1 MLFAMKGRT
10 PDLSLPHI
18 TICGLGAVRSYSRQE
33 KFSHVISIWGV
44 GSFDEGPDEV
54 RSFFP
59 ASEVHVVRL
68 DDIEV
73 AGAGAVTKDLVRE
86 ILDFGSGLSA
96 DDRILVHCLAGVSR
110 SPGVAFALACQFAGP
125 GNEAAVLQQL
135 VAKHPWIKP
144 NRRVVYY
151 SDELLQRE
159 GRMNAAVSAIYTK
172 FMGQRAAYYSP

>member
-1 MLFAMKGRT
+1 MLLAMDWST
-10 PDLSLPHI
+10 PDLLLPRI

-33 KFSHVISIWGV
+33 KFSHVISIWGA
-44 GSFDEGPDEV
+44 GSTDDGPDEV
-54 RSFFP
+54 RSLVP
-59 ASEVHVVRL
+59 AARVCVARF

-73 AGAGAVTKDLVRE
+73 AGAAAVTKDMVRE

-96 DDRILVHCLAGVSR
+96 DDGILVHCLAGVSR

-125 GNEAAVLQQL
+125 GNEAAVLQHL

-159 GRMNAAVSAIYTK
+159 GRMNAAVGVIYAK
-172 FMGQRAAYYSP
+172 FMGRRAAYYTP